1 MVSRQRLK
9 EFFSRAEVSIY
20 KEKSLEVKKAESA
33 SRDGD
38 PECNNDDDKEEEE
51 SNDEDEEQG
60 NADCKTPDSP
70 KQTSGVGVPTFAE
83 IALCVRGGYFAWPRT
98 SSCVLRDISMEVR
111 SGTLNPVVGPSGSG
125 KTALVSA
132 LLEEMDRGSSGCC
145 RIQSSPN
152 VNS

>member
-1 MVSRQRLK
+1 MKGVVSRQRLK

-38 PECNNDDDKEEEE
+38 NECNDDDKEEE
-51 SNDEDEEQG
+51 SDDEDGEEE
-60 NADCKTPDSP
+60 NADSKSP
-70 KQTSGVGVPTFAE
+70 KQANARVP
-83 IALCVRGGYFAWPRT
+83 ISPDVALSVRGGYFAWPRT

-111 SGTLNPVVGPSGSG
+111 PGTLNAVVGPSGSG

-132 LLEEMDRGSSGCC
+132 LLEEMDRV
-145 RIQSSPN
+145 RAWPDFKRN
-152 VNS
+152 L

>member
-1 MVSRQRLK
+1 MSRQRLK

-38 PECNNDDDKEEEE
+38 TECNDDKEEE
-51 SNDEDEEQG
+51 SDDEDGEEES
-60 NADCKTPDSP
+60 PDSKKVESP
-70 KQTSGVGVPTFAE
+70 KQANARVPISPE
-83 IALCVRGGYFAWPRT
+83 VALSVRGGYFAWPRT

-111 SGTLNPVVGPSGSG
+111 PGTLNAVVGPSGSG

-132 LLEEMDRGSSGCC
+132 LLEEMDRVRGRTSKETCDE
-145 RIQSSPN
+145 
-152 VNS
+152 